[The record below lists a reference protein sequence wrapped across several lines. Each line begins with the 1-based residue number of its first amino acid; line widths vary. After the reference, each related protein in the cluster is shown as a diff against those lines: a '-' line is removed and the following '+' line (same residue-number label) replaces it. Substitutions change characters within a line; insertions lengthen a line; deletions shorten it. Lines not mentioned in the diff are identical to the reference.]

1 MATPQRPSLVPFD
14 RNMGSQPHP
23 LRQRSDFYDMRNA
36 YQSSISHHSASSS
49 SQSYSQRRSDS
60 DRSYQTQPTEY
71 SASLASRP
79 IVHHQYT
86 CEGRLQHSPERFFP
100 EKEPQSSPRASVE
113 TYASTAPSEH
123 ELEEDMPEYDL
134 PEYTA
139 RPYKSGVQA
148 ASPSDFS
155 ALFPSSRRLLIR
167 HDDATED
174 GNMNLRLDTE
184 VQSDGAVFDLT
195 LFHLRMHDLKN
206 REFSLRRY
214 CRDSGREV
222 CHSTWKSQPAE
233 PQKRPG
239 FQRSLSNALSVM
251 RPKSEVKV
259 PTLASLRRNDSG
271 YSSMHSVDFDTQERP
286 RSAGNASKN
295 EQLMSH
301 TMKMEFSNYAQVDVT
316 RVGAG
321 VSKRYEFEYW
331 GTIYSWKRVIKLD
344 GDTKQV
350 SFHLTKAS
358 GEQPLAHITPV
369 PLTRAQARQEELK
382 GGWIPPC
389 TLQLIDERIIR
400 SQKDVSDVVVSA
412 GLLALV
418 DNTIRERFHSKTT
431 KQILLPKVEYVGPK
445 RLINEMFRRDSGDGK
460 HHARSQ
466 SGDSRHVRTPS
477 LQVPAKAVRQV
488 SY

>member
-1 MATPQRPSLVPFD
+1 
-14 RNMGSQPHP
+14 
-23 LRQRSDFYDMRNA
+23 
-36 YQSSISHHSASSS
+36 
-49 SQSYSQRRSDS
+49 
-60 DRSYQTQPTEY
+60 
-71 SASLASRP
+71 
-79 IVHHQYT
+79 
-86 CEGRLQHSPERFFP
+86 
-100 EKEPQSSPRASVE
+100 
-113 TYASTAPSEH
+113 
-123 ELEEDMPEYDL
+123 MPEYDL

-184 VQSDGAVFDLT
+184 VQSDGEAFDLT

-222 CHSTWKSQPAE
+222 CHSTWKSQPTE

-251 RPKSEVKV
+251 RPKSEVKA

-271 YSSMHSVDFDTQERP
+271 YSSMHSVDFDAQERP

-331 GTIYSWKRVIKLD
+331 GTVYSWKRVIKMD

-400 SQKDVSDVVVSA
+400 SQKDILSD
-412 GLLALV
+412 
-418 DNTIRERFHSKTT
+418 
-431 KQILLPKVEYVGPK
+431 
-445 RLINEMFRRDSGDGK
+445 RRGG
-460 HHARSQ
+460 
-466 SGDSRHVRTPS
+466 RTAWS
-477 LQVPAKAVRQV
+477 CQV
-488 SY
+488 SVGGQNIQARFWYDGQYVNNAREDAAECALQFFGQLPSPQGPQPRHLQQQQQRGYGAVSS